1 MAGKGA
7 GRLTMECAQ
16 LVGCEVPLPDV
27 LHLNGFVSLLAG
39 TADRANPDYRTWVR
53 LAWDWANPGRRWEG
67 DDERSG
73 NYQGHQVEL
82 LLTNIDRATAAKWL
96 KSLGESKDTLSEP
109 VKHWLGDCLG
119 RSGNPGPRRE
129 KRLALLRQ
137 VVDSLRVVDPDLDL
151 QDMPGTRED
160 LLEHCKWAHP
170 GAFEMSVS
178 TFKGYLSGICSFR
191 ANAGS
196 TNYYRDIRPRLVV
209 T

>member
-16 LVGCEVPLPDV
+16 LIGCEVPLPDV
-27 LHLNGFVSLLAG
+27 LHRHGFVSLLAG

-53 LAWDWANPGRRWEG
+53 LLWDWAYPGQRWEG
-67 DDERSG
+67 DDERSA
-73 NYQGHQVEL
+73 NYQLHQVDL
-82 LLTNIDRATAAKWL
+82 LLTGIDKATAAKWL
-96 KSLGESKDTLSEP
+96 RSLGESKDTLSEP

-137 VVDSLRVVDPDLDL
+137 VVDSLRVIDPDLDV
-151 QDMPGTRED
+151 QAMPGTRAD
-160 LLEHCKWAHP
+160 LLEHCQLAHRR
-170 GAFEMSVS
+170 AFEISEE
-178 TFKGYLSGICSFR
+178 TFKGYLPGICSFR
-191 ANAGS
+191 RNAKS
-196 TNYYRDIRPRLVV
+196 SNYYRDIRPRLGV

>member
-1 MAGKGA
+1 MVGKGA
-7 GRLTMECAQ
+7 GRLAMECAQ
-16 LVGCEVPLPDV
+16 IVGCEVPLPDV
-27 LHLNGFVSLLAG
+27 LHCHGFVSLLAG

-53 LAWDWANPGRRWEG
+53 LVWGWVYPGRRWEG
-67 DDERSG
+67 DDERSV
-73 NYQGHQVEL
+73 NYKLHQVEL
-82 LLTNIDRATAAKWL
+82 LLTDIDRATAAKWL
-96 KSLGESKDTLSEP
+96 KSLRESKDTLSEP

-137 VVDSLRVVDPDLDL
+137 VVDSLRVVAPDLDL
-151 QDMPGTRED
+151 QAMPGTRKD

-178 TFKGYLSGICSFR
+178 TFKDYLSGICSFR
-191 ANAGS
+191 ANAAS